1 MDPNNLS
8 FGLAFIAGVA
18 SFVSPCVLSL
28 VPAYVSYLGSRTV
41 TADGQVLENRR
52 ETFLH
57 GLAFVLGFS
66 VVFIGL
72 GLTASVIGQFLYDW
86 RTVLAQVGGLVV
98 IVFGLHTLGILH
110 IPFLEY
116 DTRRQQPPDK
126 RLGYAASALM
136 GVFFSAGW
144 APCVGPILGAVLTLA
159 FTTEGIAQGAWLLT
173 GYSIGLGIPFLLAAA
188 GLSNVGGF
196 LKTHR
201 QNLRYVTLAN
211 GVLLIFI
218 GVLLLT
224 NSLSFFATLAPVA
237 EFQIQLEET
246 VIQWWTGLTGG
257 PTP

>member
-1 MDPNNLS
+1 MDIANLS
-8 FGLAFIAGVA
+8 FGLAFIAGIA

-41 TADGQVLENRR
+41 TADGQVIERRR

-57 GLAFVLGFS
+57 GVAFVAGFS
-66 VVFIGL
+66 AVFIGL
-72 GLTASVIGQFLYDW
+72 GLTASAIGQFLYDW
-86 RTVLAQVGGLVV
+86 RTVLTQVGGLVV
-98 IVFGLHTLGILH
+98 IIFGLHTLGVLH

-159 FTTEGIAQGAWLLT
+159 LSAEGVAQGAWLLT

-196 LKTHR
+196 LKKHR
-201 QNLRYVTLAN
+201 QNLRYITLAN

-218 GVLLLT
+218 GALLLT
-224 NSLSFFATLAPVA
+224 NSLAFFATLAPVA
-237 EFQIQLEET
+237 EFQIQLENN
-246 VIQWWTGLTGG
+246 VIQWWNGLTGG
-257 PTP
+257 ATP